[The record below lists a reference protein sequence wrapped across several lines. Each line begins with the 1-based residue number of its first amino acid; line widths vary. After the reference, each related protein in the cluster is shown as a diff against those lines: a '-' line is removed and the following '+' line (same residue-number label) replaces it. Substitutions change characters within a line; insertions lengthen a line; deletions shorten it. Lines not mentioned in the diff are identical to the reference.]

1 MLKKFI
7 GDKYDYSKVKYKNNY
22 TKVCIICNEKD
33 NNGIKHGEF
42 YTTPH
47 SHLKGSKCPKC
58 KFYSKLEEEVRK
70 ILKENN
76 INFIEQKTFNKLT
89 YKSNLKIDFY
99 LPDFN
104 IAIEC
109 QGIQHFKPI
118 NFGSTLDKEKLFEI
132 NKLRDKIKKE
142 FCEKNN
148 IKLLYYT
155 HENIKDKTL
164 IKTKERLI
172 NEIKKYDTK

>member
-1 MLKKFI
+1 M
-7 GDKYDYSKVKYKNNY
+7 
-22 TKVCIICNEKD
+22 
-33 NNGIKHGEF
+33 
-42 YTTPH
+42 
-47 SHLKGSKCPKC
+47 
-58 KFYSKLEEEVRK
+58 
-70 ILKENN
+70 
-76 INFIEQKTFNKLT
+76 
-89 YKSNLKIDFY
+89 
-99 LPDFN
+99 PDSN